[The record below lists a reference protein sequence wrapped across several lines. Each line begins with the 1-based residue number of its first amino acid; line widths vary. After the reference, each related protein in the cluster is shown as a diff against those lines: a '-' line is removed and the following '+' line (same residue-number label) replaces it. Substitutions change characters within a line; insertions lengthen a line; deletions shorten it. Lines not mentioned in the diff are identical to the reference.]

1 MGATREETREE
12 TRETRM
18 VTNVTVSHFGGN
30 ARKTSKNIAPV
41 PPKREVFELVSEN
54 NGPVAGRILDEM
66 IASSLSLAKRSWLI
80 TATLV
85 HVLVEI
91 QGWLS
96 FFGESRPYALA
107 ANRSQVEFISILRK
121 LEATPSLEPET
132 ILSRSLQVST
142 TWEGENALELE
153 LGASSARIWARCEYS
168 PLLTARV
175 PARPVYDPQHLPAAP
190 FFKLNRQLEA
200 RKRYS
205 RELEDS
211 KGARWLGIGGWA
223 GAKDV
228 RANASICS
236 HAAQIPLLWVGSSV
250 LEVRDVVNVADVRE
264 NDSGVP
270 EGDLLIDVDKNK
282 AIGAGRCAGPTT
294 ARDARSG
301 TWKDDVNYENINE
314 GRVDDERAAFWVR
327 EISLHARSETLF
339 HADLPDSRLA
349 RSFGCKQRVQGCK

>member
-1 MGATREETREE
+1 MPGKLQRIL
-12 TRETRM
+12 
-18 VTNVTVSHFGGN
+18 HLF
-30 ARKTSKNIAPV
+30 PQ
-41 PPKREVFELVSEN
+41 KREVFELVSEN

-175 PARPVYDPQHLPAAP
+175 PARPVYDPQHLA
-190 FFKLNRQLEA
+190 
-200 RKRYS
+200 
-205 RELEDS
+205 
-211 KGARWLGIGGWA
+211 IGGAEALCVCGSDELDLRARA
-223 GAKDV
+223 GLNLLER
-228 RANASICS
+228 RALAGDRWMGGVGKGIDLKEVDLNAARRMC
-236 HAAQIPLLWVGSSV
+236 AQMQ
-250 LEVRDVVNVADVRE
+250 